1 MSSKIPLPIELYHSN
16 KFLLFSLA
24 FGGAM
29 FWFGRTVNVIADE
42 WFIIALSMVLMIFG
56 ALVVLACVISFIH
69 PMTVLVITHYLIRN
83 RHGLF
88 KRLFNKN
95 NTIAFKDIR
104 SLELDYHTHKDVKHW
119 HIVILLN
126 TGKKLHLPIRS
137 MKYETIIIN
146 EKEIF
151 HLINQVHQGNIP
163 PTFEDF
169 DMDIHDR
176 MTTWGLFMIGFVVLM
191 LIVGNLMK

>member
-1 MSSKIPLPIELYHSN
+1 M
-16 KFLLFSLA
+16 
-24 FGGAM
+24 
-29 FWFGRTVNVIADE
+29 
-42 WFIIALSMVLMIFG
+42 
-56 ALVVLACVISFIH
+56 
-69 PMTVLVITHYLIRN
+69 
-83 RHGLF
+83 
-88 KRLFNKN
+88 
-95 NTIAFKDIR
+95 
-104 SLELDYHTHKDVKHW
+104 ELDYHTHKDVKHW

-176 MTTWGLFMIGFVVLM
+176 MTTWGVIYDWFCGVDVGCCGFDEMTVKHH
-191 LIVGNLMK
+191 G

>member
-1 MSSKIPLPIELYHSN
+1 MSDRIPLPIELYYSN
-16 KFLLFSLA
+16 KFLLLSLVV
-24 FGGAM
+24 GGAM
-29 FWFGRTVNVIADE
+29 FWLGRTVNIIADE
-42 WFIIALSMVLMIFG
+42 WFIITLSIVLMIFG
-56 ALVVLACVISFIH
+56 ALVVLVCVISFIN
-69 PMTVLVITHYLIRN
+69 PKPVLVITHYRISGG
-83 RHGLF
+83 HGLL

-95 NTIAFKDIR
+95 NAIAFKDIR

-137 MKYETIIIN
+137 MKYKTVPIN

-151 HLINQVHQGNIP
+151 HLINQVHQGNIL